1 MSLYSLHKLLIA
13 VAIVFCVGFAL
24 RSTVV
29 AVTSPGH
36 GGRLGTALLAVASV
50 ALGAAL
56 TVYLRWVVRTKSAL
70 GGRPRRGP

>member
-13 VAIVFCVGFAL
+13 VAIVFCAGFAL
-24 RSTVV
+24 RTTMLVV
-29 AVTSPGH
+29 TPSGH
-36 GGRLGTALLAVASV
+36 GGRLGTALLALASV

-70 GGRPRRGP
+70 GGRPRRGA